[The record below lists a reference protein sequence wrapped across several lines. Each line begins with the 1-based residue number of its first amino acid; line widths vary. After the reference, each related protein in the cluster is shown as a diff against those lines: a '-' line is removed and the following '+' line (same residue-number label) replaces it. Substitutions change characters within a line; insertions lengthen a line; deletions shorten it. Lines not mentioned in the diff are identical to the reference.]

1 MAPQPEPSPSPG
13 SAPPDFF
20 GAVRQEAAA
29 AGAATGPSPKDPP
42 VFLGWGSAAPAQP
55 VPGGGTG
62 YGVLA
67 PGKTG
72 IGSFATGGRAGGAIG
87 AFATVPALTGSLS
100 QVTGQ
105 YYTWDQATRD
115 KFLSQASLAGYDT
128 KNMKDGQLAA
138 LWGNYVS
145 QAASYYA
152 SGAKVTPW
160 DIMAKDRA
168 QREAYMKTPRT
179 VTQKS
184 TSYDL
189 STEGDA
195 RAIFYTA
202 AQQLLGRDPTK
213 AESRDFQKALNAMER
228 ANPTVTTTTANYLGD
243 TLQSQESTTE
253 GGVKEGARQ
262 MMSMDQA
269 KAKPEY
275 GAYQA
280 ATTYFD
286 AMMAMIGGME

>member
-1 MAPQPEPSPSPG
+1 MASS
-13 SAPPDFF
+13 
-20 GAVRQEAAA
+20 A
-29 AGAATGPSPKDPP
+29 AGPSAKDPP
-42 VFLGWGSAAPAQP
+42 VFLGWKETQNPNNPLGSFALKPQGP
-55 VPGGGTG
+55 
-62 YGVLA
+62 YA
-67 PGKTG
+67 PGYVKPTL
-72 IGSFATGGRAGGAIG
+72 GSFATSGPIRTEDIG
-87 AFATVPALTGSLS
+87 TISSVSAQF
-100 QVTGQ
+100 
-105 YYTWDQATRD
+105 YTWDQKTKDR
-115 KFLSQASLAGYDT
+115 FLTQAGLAGYDT
-128 KNMKDGQLAA
+128 SGMKDAQLAA
-138 LWGNYVS
+138 LWGNYVA
-145 QAASYYA
+145 QAAQYYG
-152 SGAKVTPW
+152 SGVKVTPW

-168 QREAYMKTPRT
+168 QRESMGPRS

-213 AESRDFQKALNAMER
+213 TEVTSFQAALNKMER
-228 ANPTVTTTTANYLGD
+228 ANPTVTTTTSNYMGQE
-243 TLQSQESTTE
+243 LQSQESTTQ

-262 MMSMDQA
+262 MQAMDTA

-286 AMMAMIGGME
+286 AMMAMLGGQQ

>member
-1 MAPQPEPSPSPG
+1 MALYDGPEPTPSAG
-13 SAPPDFF
+13 KAPSDP
-20 GAVRQEAAA
+20 Q
-29 AGAATGPSPKDPP
+29 ATANKIYDDIKASG
-42 VFLGWGSAAPAQP
+42 
-55 VPGGGTG
+55 GGGTSKNPTVFMG
-62 YGVLA
+62 WGPSVGVGATQPTGPYA
-67 PGKTG
+67 PGYKPSTVG
-72 IGSFATGGRAGGAIG
+72 NQFLKAPVGSFATAPMI
-87 AFATVPALTGSLS
+87 TGTLDEI
-100 QVTGQ
+100 TAQ
-105 YYTWDQATRD
+105 YYSWDQKTKD
-115 KFLSQASLAGYDT
+115 KFLAQASLAGYDT
-128 KNMKDGQLAA
+128 STMKDGQLAA
-138 LWGNYVS
+138 LWGNYVA
-145 QAASYYA
+145 QAADYFKT
-152 SGAKVTPW
+152 GQKVTPW

-168 QREAYMKTPRT
+168 QRESAAPRT

-213 AESRDFQKALNAMER
+213 SETKSFQAALNKMER
-228 ANPTVTTTTANYLGD
+228 ANPTVTTTTANYLGQE
-243 TLQSQESTTE
+243 LQSQESTTE

-262 MMSMDQA
+262 MEAMDLA

-286 AMMAMIGGME
+286 AMMQMLGGQS

>member
-1 MAPQPEPSPSPG
+1 MALYDGPTPTPSPG
-13 SAPPDFF
+13 QAPPQLYSAISSRAQDT
-20 GAVRQEAAA
+20 GASA
-29 AGAATGPSPKDPP
+29 GPSPKDPP
-42 VFLGWGSAAPAQP
+42 VFLGYKDNPSAA
-55 VPGGGTG
+55 GTMPNG
-62 YGVLA
+62 PYA
-67 PGKTG
+67 PGYKPG
-72 IGSFATGGRAGGAIG
+72 LGSFATAAPSRISDVG
-87 AFATVPALTGSLS
+87 TVSS
-100 QVTGQ
+100 VTAQ
-105 YYTWDQATRD
+105 FYSWDQATKD
-115 KFLSQASLAGYDT
+115 KFLAQASLAGYDT
-128 KNMKDGQLAA
+128 SGMKDGQLAA
-138 LWGNYVS
+138 LWGSYVS
-145 QAASYYA
+145 QAAQYYG
-152 SGAKVTPW
+152 SGVAVTPW

-168 QREAYMKTPRT
+168 QRESAKPRS

-213 AESRDFQKALNAMER
+213 AEAKSFQTALNKMER
-228 ANPTVTTTTANYLGD
+228 ANPTITTTTSNYLGQE
-243 TLQSQESTTE
+243 LQSQESTTE

-262 MMSMDQA
+262 MEAMDVA

-286 AMMAMIGGME
+286 ALMNTIGGMK